1 MVVVVGNTPVQRD
14 VSLTVSPS
22 VSWEAAFLKQNPN
35 AQASGPGKTPKS
47 PLATHRLIPLNRKCQ
62 RAKPARLKRN
72 RIPWS
77 TVNGWRALCALG
89 SFFSFSPGSRFLKCA
104 KGEKGVCVL
113 PEDPNHPQKVSSF
126 QPSTSDFLRL
136 N

>member
-1 MVVVVGNTPVQRD
+1 MTVPITKPCFLDFPHCYPERLPVGVTPRNPMGVVVGNTPAQRD

-35 AQASGPGKTPKS
+35 AQASGPGQTPKN

-89 SFFSFSPGSRFLKCA
+89 SFFFFLPRITFP
-104 KGEKGVCVL
+104 EVC
-113 PEDPNHPQKVSSF
+113 QG
-126 QPSTSDFLRL
+126 
-136 N
+136 